1 MKHRKTITILAG
13 LAAFALAGYTVWW
26 WIAAHAVERGIAD
39 WMEQQ
44 RRQGA
49 LVAYGA
55 LDMGGWPFALHATV
69 TEPAYEGHGVAWS
82 GSRLT
87 AEAKPWDFSVIDL
100 AFDGT
105 HRLSLSADEATKVT
119 LKAAGGT
126 GRVTMGPDGQP
137 RSLALDVTDLAVMPA
152 AGEPMTVARLDLAG
166 ARPALPPASHQ
177 DTGLTVTLAA
187 GGLRLPGPAPDGLG
201 PQVQRVDASLR
212 VQGRPPMP
220 ERPAIAAWS
229 RDGGVV
235 EVDRL
240 GIDWGP
246 LSMAV
251 NGTVALDARLQ
262 PLAAMTAEI
271 QGAEQALTAVQE
283 RLRPNQLAAARSIL
297 AMLSRPPEGG
307 GPPVIKA
314 PLSVQ
319 DGWLYVGPLKVA
331 PVPRLP
337 W

>member
-1 MKHRKTITILAG
+1 MKHRKTVAILAG
-13 LAAFALAGYTVWW
+13 VAAIALAGYTAWW
-26 WIAAHAVERGIAD
+26 WIAARAVERGIAD

-44 RRQGA
+44 RRHGA
-49 LVAYGA
+49 LVDHGG
-55 LDMGGWPFALHATV
+55 LEMGGWPFALRATA
-69 TEPAYEGHGVAWS
+69 TDPAYEGHGVAWS

-87 AEAKPWDFSVIDL
+87 AVAKPWDFSAIDL

-126 GRVTMGPDGQP
+126 GRVTIGPDGQP
-137 RSLALDVTDLAVMPA
+137 RSLALDFTDLAVMPA
-152 AGEPMTVARLDLAG
+152 AGEPVTVARLDVAG
-166 ARPALPPASHQ
+166 TRPPAPPDSHR

-201 PQVQRVDASLR
+201 PHVQRVNAALR

-220 ERPAIAAWS
+220 ERPSIAAWS

-246 LSMAV
+246 LTMAV
-251 NGTVALDARLQ
+251 NGTVALDAQLQ

-271 QGAEQALTAVQE
+271 QGAEQALTAVEE

-307 GPPVIKA
+307 GQPVIKA

-319 DGWLYVGPLKVA
+319 NGWVYIGPLKVA